1 MALIQTNEARG
12 IVTTPGPLTSG
23 VTVATE
29 SEFTVPAGL
38 AAGDVVEMLRLP
50 AYCTVVD
57 AILVTDDVDSNAT
70 PTLSLDVGFVS
81 GEVGKKDNS
90 RTCGNELFAAD
101 LTARSG
107 GSARM
112 SKASGFRI
120 AKAEAERAIGM
131 RVATGAATLVPGAK
145 IKLIVFIKQ

>member
-1 MALIQTNEARG
+1 MAIFQTNEARG

-23 VTVATE
+23 VTVAME
-29 SEFTVPAGL
+29 SEFTIPAAL

-50 AYCTVVD
+50 AYCTVCD
-57 AILVTDDVDSNAT
+57 ATLIADDADSNGA
-70 PTLSLDVGFVS
+70 PTIALDVGFVT

-90 RTCGNELFAAD
+90 RTCGSELFAAD
-101 LTARSG
+101 QTARSG
-107 GSARM
+107 GTSRM

-120 AKAEAERAIGM
+120 AKTETERAIGM